1 MVRTVSFELRGKAVT
16 GAVASGLRLRPCHH
30 PTFNRLGLTVL
41 LGLLALILCGFGP
54 PTLLDRDAAPR
65 HRLTVGQLSQIRRA
79 RTPPTET
86 SAHSVLVYDV
96 DGERILMSKAID
108 LSISPASLAKLM
120 TALLVLEDDRLSE
133 QVEVL
138 GEDLVGGAAM
148 GIRGGEVLLVEE
160 LLWGLL
166 VASGNDAAMALARH
180 HSGNVEAFV
189 QRMNTRAEDL
199 NLQGTHYA
207 NPNGFDAHGQ
217 ESNASDLLV
226 LVRRLWQYSLFR
238 QIVGTSEMTVASHDL
253 QSTNQLLGSFPGANG
268 VKTGTTLQSGQSLIL
283 GVEQDGLQ
291 VFAVILG
298 SADRYRDARTV
309 LAAVQRSY
317 NSVALRMPPRPT
329 SLDRVF
335 DSSGRRWTLRPDG
348 DAQSPDQPGAAAS
361 DYVMMAQWERQ
372 DLQVFRRVRPPP
384 NEIWSAGMEAG
395 VLEWRHG
402 EDVIAWQR
410 LVVR

>member
-207 NPNGFDAHGQ
+207 NPNGFDAQGQ

-226 LVRRLWQYSLFR
+226 LVRRLWHYPPL
-238 QIVGTSEMTVASHDL
+238 
-253 QSTNQLLGSFPGANG
+253 
-268 VKTGTTLQSGQSLIL
+268 
-283 GVEQDGLQ
+283 
-291 VFAVILG
+291 
-298 SADRYRDARTV
+298 SADRWNLGNDCR
-309 LAAVQRSY
+309 
-317 NSVALRMPPRPT
+317 
-329 SLDRVF
+329 
-335 DSSGRRWTLRPDG
+335 
-348 DAQSPDQPGAAAS
+348 QP
-361 DYVMMAQWERQ
+361 
-372 DLQVFRRVRPPP
+372 
-384 NEIWSAGMEAG
+384 
-395 VLEWRHG
+395 
-402 EDVIAWQR
+402 
-410 LVVR
+410 